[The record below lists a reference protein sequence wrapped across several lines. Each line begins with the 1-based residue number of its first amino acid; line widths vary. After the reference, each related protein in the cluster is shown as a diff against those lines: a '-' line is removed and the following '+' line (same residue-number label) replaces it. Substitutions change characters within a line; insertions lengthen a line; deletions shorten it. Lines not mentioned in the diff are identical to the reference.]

1 MENHLT
7 KIYSQAKSD
16 IGQKWYKYM
25 ESIKPEGDRLLKA
38 YEDAKLTDDK
48 DLIQETG
55 KEYGQYLREKTY
67 MNDRYKSMLDTTTTK
82 LANVNE
88 TALAYLNDKM
98 PKVYSVNYNELS
110 DAMPAGISF
119 DLVDE
124 TTVKNLVKDNTKLL
138 PTKKLDISKDK
149 RWNQKAINAQ
159 VLQGIIQGES
169 VNKIAARLT
178 PIMDRNRKS
187 AIRNARTMTTS
198 AQNKG
203 RLDSYKAAQDSGVVL
218 KKVWLATNSDR
229 TRAWHSDLNGIELDI
244 DEPFENDYGKI
255 MFPGDPS
262 AHPGN
267 VYNCRCTLTTK
278 IIGFKRKDG
287 SIKHIGENDA
297 FDYAV
302 YDKMNYVS
310 VRDSLSDEDKK
321 AFEKLIYDGSN
332 AYNKENVNSVTAA
345 EYWSNLKAG
354 KIKNN
359 AVEEFLS
366 NTAAAKSNKFEVLVD
381 NVVSKKKPAISDVPL
396 PVVDNKKPTKEGL
409 DLYASFINAGDLNP
423 TYDSSAIHKFAGYDP
438 FNRNDYDPKRADVD
452 KLMSLDTVFSP
463 AKQDEVRYK
472 GSCLTAD
479 TINEL
484 SGKKE
489 VLHSYSSTTVDRNV
503 MRDYADRALDMDEDE
518 IYYPVYETL
527 NVEKG
532 VPVADTRELLGSD
545 GMRGYEKE
553 TTIGRETIWEYGEFK
568 QHGDGDDAYYTVEVA
583 VRKRKR

>member
-38 YEDAKLTDDK
+38 YEDAKLTNDK

-67 MNDRYKSMLDTTTTK
+67 MNDRYKSMLNTTTTK

-124 TTVKNLVKDNTKLL
+124 TTVKNLVKDNPKLL

-149 RWNQKAINAQ
+149 RWNQKAINSQ

-229 TRAWHSDLNGIELDI
+229 TRAWHSDLNGIELDL

-287 SIKHIGENDA
+287 SIKYIESEEPASDLKPKGFEDRAMEYVSGGIDIDSVFTKEDLRYIGAHLTETNKPLYRVEDARFTANKLDEDDLDTDDFKFNGSYRSFSSDLEFIKDALDENSDEYAGILHPVIFEITGDTKA
-297 FDYAV
+297 FDMAEYAKEYTKQFGDQSELLV
-302 YDKMNYVS
+302 GGRFEVI
-310 VRDSLSDEDKK
+310 DEDM
-321 AFEKLIYDGSN
+321 
-332 AYNKENVNSVTAA
+332 
-345 EYWSNLKAG
+345 
-354 KIKNN
+354 KN
-359 AVEEFLS
+359 
-366 NTAAAKSNKFEVLVD
+366 
-381 NVVSKKKPAISDVPL
+381 
-396 PVVDNKKPTKEGL
+396 
-409 DLYASFINAGDLNP
+409 IN
-423 TYDSSAIHKFAGYDP
+423 
-438 FNRNDYDPKRADVD
+438 
-452 KLMSLDTVFSP
+452 
-463 AKQDEVRYK
+463 
-472 GSCLTAD
+472 
-479 TINEL
+479 
-484 SGKKE
+484 
-489 VLHSYSSTTVDRNV
+489 
-503 MRDYADRALDMDEDE
+503 
-518 IYYPVYETL
+518 
-527 NVEKG
+527 
-532 VPVADTRELLGSD
+532 
-545 GMRGYEKE
+545 
-553 TTIGRETIWEYGEFK
+553 GEFIRIIK
-568 QHGDGDDAYYTVEVA
+568 IRQKSR
-583 VRKRKR
+583 RKR